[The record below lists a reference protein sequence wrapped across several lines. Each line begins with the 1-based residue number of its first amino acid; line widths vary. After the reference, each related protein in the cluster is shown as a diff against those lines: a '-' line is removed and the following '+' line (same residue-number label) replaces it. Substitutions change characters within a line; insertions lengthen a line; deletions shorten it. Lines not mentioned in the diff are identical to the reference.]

1 MGVARDERG
10 MLCDLF
16 DELGADAPTLCDGW
30 NTRDLAA
37 HLAVREHRP
46 DAAVGILVKPLAG
59 HTARV
64 QHSFAAKPWP
74 ELVDLV
80 RSGPPAWSPFR
91 LEAVDEAANGMEF
104 FVHHEDVRRARS
116 DWQPR
121 PADPVRD
128 AVLWRAVGRVARL
141 TYRRSPVGVALRVPN
156 GEVLV
161 AKQGP
166 RTVTLVGE
174 PGELLLHACGRAEA
188 RLDAEGDRDDVAI
201 VHSLHRSF

>member
-1 MGVARDERG
+1 
-10 MLCDLF
+10 
-16 DELGADAPTLCDGW
+16 
-30 NTRDLAA
+30 
-37 HLAVREHRP
+37 
-46 DAAVGILVKPLAG
+46 
-59 HTARV
+59 
-64 QHSFAAKPWP
+64 
-74 ELVDLV
+74 
-80 RSGPPAWSPFR
+80 
-91 LEAVDEAANGMEF
+91 
-104 FVHHEDVRRARS
+104 VHHEDVRRARP

-188 RLDAEGDRDDVAI
+188 RLDAEGDLDDVAL